1 MNLCL
6 GEKAPT
12 PFGKAESHLLELME
26 QDLIWLNMLERLN
39 PSLFDHLYKAGH
51 SNPKFFELEGSRP
64 PRPLVI
70 GEEKRAVIG

>member
-39 PSLFDHLYKAGH
+39 PSLFDHLHKAGH
-51 SNPKFFELEGSRP
+51 SNPKNFKLEGSRP

-70 GEEKRAVIG
+70 GEEKRTVIR